1 MKASSM
7 LNIQIPSIL
16 KGSSTTLVSA
26 VEDNELVRIKVVNF
40 EIITTKIV

>member
-1 MKASSM
+1 MKASTL

-16 KGSSTTLVSA
+16 KGSSTTLVST